1 MFGTIFRL
9 MVDEGLEISVTLAW
23 RLIVN
28 SIQYGDPPDHPT
40 EVWYS
45 WRLCLDAKKIHDE
58 VAGAAGALN
67 KRGRTEEHGFD
78 EQGVHACLEQM
89 KGLMSGEVSGVY
101 KTGG

>member
-1 MFGTIFRL
+1 

-28 SIQYGDPPDHPT
+28 SIQYGEPPDHT
-40 EVWYS
+40 TKVWYS
-45 WRLCLDAKKIHDE
+45 WKLCCEAKKIHDE
-58 VAGAAGALN
+58 MAVSLN
-67 KRGRTEEHGFD
+67 KRGRKEDGFD